1 MTRITLP
8 ERDLEVLAGTLD
20 ENFRYLSE
28 RLRVRLSARGD
39 TIAVEGDA
47 EAVELTGKLLQALG
61 KLVASGYSVGK
72 EEFRT
77 ALRVLE
83 EDPAVD
89 LVEFFTDASIP
100 DSVKR
105 LVVPRNL
112 KQRLFIQ
119 ALNKFDIVFAVGP
132 AGTGKTYLAVA
143 MAAAALAEH
152 RVKRIVL
159 TRPAVEA
166 GERLGFLPGDLVEK
180 VNPYLRP
187 VYDALYDILGYDR
200 VARHIERGVIE
211 IAPLAFMRGRT
222 LNDSFM
228 LLDEAQNT
236 TPEQMKMFLTRLGF
250 HSRAAI
256 TGDVTQID
264 LPNEKTSGLVQAR
277 QILGDLPGICFFDF
291 VKEDVVRHKLVE
303 KVVAAYETHD
313 AARRGNGS

>member
-1 MTRITLP
+1 MTTLTLP
-8 ERDLEVLAGTLD
+8 ERDLEILAGTLE
-20 ENFRYLSE
+20 ENFRYLGE
-28 RLRVRLSARGD
+28 RLRVRLTARGD
-39 TIAVEGDA
+39 TVSVDGEP
-47 EAVELTGKLLQALG
+47 EAVELAGSLLRALG
-61 KLVASGYSVGK
+61 RLVANGYSVGK

-166 GERLGFLPGDLVEK
+166 NG
-180 VNPYLRP
+180 
-187 VYDALYDILGYDR
+187 R
-200 VARHIERGVIE
+200 VSA
-211 IAPLAFMRGRT
+211 
-222 LNDSFM
+222 
-228 LLDEAQNT
+228 
-236 TPEQMKMFLTRLGF
+236 
-250 HSRAAI
+250 
-256 TGDVTQID
+256 
-264 LPNEKTSGLVQAR
+264 
-277 QILGDLPGICFFDF
+277 
-291 VKEDVVRHKLVE
+291 
-303 KVVAAYETHD
+303 
-313 AARRGNGS
+313 